1 MLVKIELTN
10 EDAVKYREFMK
21 NYDTFN
27 LMLEK
32 GVFNVRNGS
41 VALHFDKNGT
51 LKIIQRA
58 DVLFDA
64 KYEYLQ

>member
-1 MLVKIELTN
+1 MKIELTN
-10 EDAVKYREFMK
+10 EDAIKYREFMK
-21 NYDTFN
+21 YYDIFN
-27 LMLEK
+27 LMVKK
-32 GVFNVRNGS
+32 GVFDVRNGS

-58 DVLFDA
+58 DILFDA